1 MSMKEDVLQMKKEVQ
16 EIKTQSLAMELIRD
30 YKKQNKRQ
38 FIMIMVILLLWF
50 VTIGI
55 LVYTL
60 NDIGTIQSDT
70 DTIDIQEIE
79 SIDNSH
85 IKQCGVHG
93 LQNKKRV

>member
-38 FIMIMVILLLWF
+38 FIMIMLILLLWF

-60 NDIGTIQSDT
+60 NDIGNYEETIT
-70 DTIDIQEIE
+70 QENENGYNNYIGNDGE
-79 SIDNSH
+79 ITNGKTND
-85 IKQCGVHG
+85 
-93 LQNKKRV
+93 